1 MLVYPTGASAWAFLK
16 HGLPSEADGASLR
29 FIIRHPLPRDLARL
43 DPSVARLVDEN
54 AERYREIQ
62 QYIRSNPVQQDSK
75 SINLVF
81 RDLFQIEYSR
91 LIAQNEPN
99 KNPASNVFFLSF
111 IPAGCEKYEKDDTK
125 RMTLRHRVSKEHDLF
140 IDFLD
145 ANGAEEIYSLQA
157 VDSIEPEND
166 GAWEYFV
173 HNVKSGQIIV
183 SLTAAMPPKLLSRSI
198 VSRCLHSARSDA
210 QSRKGTPPGYHQC
223 LENIVDILAPGRKTP
238 PSDPPFSIWW
248 RGSDNRIPHPLSAQ
262 RSA

>member
-16 HGLPSEADGASLR
+16 DRLPDLADGAPLR
-29 FIIRHPLPRDLARL
+29 FLIRHPLPRDLAHL
-43 DPSVARLVDEN
+43 DPSVARLADEN
-54 AERYREIQ
+54 VERYKEIQ
-62 QYIRSNPVQQDSK
+62 QYIRSNPVQQGSK

-99 KNPASNVFFLSF
+99 KKPASNVFFLCF
-111 IPAGCEKYEKDDTK
+111 IPAGCENYEKDDTK
-125 RMTLRHRVSKEHDLF
+125 RMALRHRVSKEHDLF

-173 HNVKSGQIIV
+173 HNVKSGQVIV
-183 SLTAAMPPKLLSRSI
+183 SLTVALPPKLLSHSI

-210 QSRKGTPPGYHQC
+210 QSRKGAPPGYHQC
-223 LENIVDILAPGRKTP
+223 LENIVDIHAPG
-238 PSDPPFSIWW
+238 
-248 RGSDNRIPHPLSAQ
+248 
-262 RSA
+262 